1 MEAFQFKE
9 WQKMPAPLRQ
19 QMVQFY
25 NAPSTVVTPS
35 DEVLFLQ
42 DVESHGRALS
52 IIAVLWT
59 LLTVLFSS
67 TSTQTRKEVSGHW
80 LFEGVR

>member
-9 WQKMPAPLRQ
+9 WQKMPAPLCQ

-35 DEVLFLQ
+35 NEVLFLR
-42 DVESHGRALS
+42 DVESHGCALL
-52 IIAVLWT
+52 IITVLWT

-67 TSTQTRKEVSGHW
+67 TSTQTRKEVSGHR
-80 LFEGVR
+80 LFEGAQ